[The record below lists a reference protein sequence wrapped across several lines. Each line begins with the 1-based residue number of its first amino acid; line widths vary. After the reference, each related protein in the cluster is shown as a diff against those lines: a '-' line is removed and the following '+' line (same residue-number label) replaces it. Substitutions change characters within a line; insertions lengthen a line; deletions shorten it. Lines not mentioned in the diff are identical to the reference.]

1 MSAPLLPLLAMSLWV
16 KMHLF
21 WIMFVSVV
29 TMILLR
35 LGIILTFK
43 VCFFIIL
50 PILFRLLSCLIKL
63 IPKTINSAHS
73 HPKIRSTSHLSP
85 LIPSILIISSPP
97 ENTVVHTD
105 VGVKVTI
112 GKNCTIGHN
121 AIIHGC
127 TLGDNVL
134 IGMGAIIMNN
144 AVIGSNSI
152 VGAGALVT
160 ENAKI
165 EPGQLVIGSP
175 AKPVKPTSQAMIDGI
190 QRSAEGYVQ
199 KIPQFRALTFVS
211 PIILDQEPTK
221 DV

>member
-1 MSAPLLPLLAMSLWV
+1 
-16 KMHLF
+16 
-21 WIMFVSVV
+21 
-29 TMILLR
+29 
-35 LGIILTFK
+35 
-43 VCFFIIL
+43 
-50 PILFRLLSCLIKL
+50 
-63 IPKTINSAHS
+63 
-73 HPKIRSTSHLSP
+73 
-85 LIPSILIISSPP
+85 
-97 ENTVVHTD
+97 
-105 VGVKVTI
+105 
-112 GKNCTIGHN
+112 
-121 AIIHGC
+121 
-127 TLGDNVL
+127 
-134 IGMGAIIMNN
+134 MGAIIMNN

-160 ENAKI
+160 ENTKI